1 MQKQTEEVE
10 LLELLNTEFKIFV
23 FKIYNDLDYKIQNF
37 KDNWIYLKKTRNSK
51 LHNKYFQNQI
61 EIWTINHKRW
71 ENL

>member
-37 KDNWIYLKKTRNSK
+37 KDN
-51 LHNKYFQNQI
+51 
-61 EIWTINHKRW
+61 
-71 ENL
+71 